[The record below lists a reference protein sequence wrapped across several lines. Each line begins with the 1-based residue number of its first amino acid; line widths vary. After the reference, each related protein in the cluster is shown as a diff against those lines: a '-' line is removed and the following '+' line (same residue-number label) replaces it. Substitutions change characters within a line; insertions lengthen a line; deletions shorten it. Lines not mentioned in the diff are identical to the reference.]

1 MNFADWHRRDP
12 LNCPAVAALQVISG
26 KWKPAILYFLFE
38 KTQRFSDL
46 QRLLPA
52 LSHKMLT
59 QQLRELEDA
68 GVIKRKVYPTV
79 PPKTEYSLT
88 PAGRELDGVFRALY
102 HWGEQ
107 NLPINAPVTA

>member
-1 MNFADWHRRDP
+1 MNFAEWHRQDP

-38 KTQRFSDL
+38 EKRRFSDL
-46 QRLLPA
+46 QRLLPT

-59 QQLRELEDA
+59 QQLRELEEA
-68 GVIKRKVYPTV
+68 GVISRRVFPTV

-88 PAGRELDGVFRALY
+88 SSGRELGPVFVALFN
-102 HWGEQ
+102 WGER
-107 NLPINAPVTA
+107 NVSMGEVVAN